1 MDNEDPWKG
10 ILSAVSFAVRST
22 IHTTTQK
29 TPAQLVFGRDMM
41 FNIKHMANWEFIRA
55 RKQALINKNNERENS
70 KRVPHNYKE
79 GDLVLLKIGSE
90 NKYETPFSGPH
101 QITSVNDNGT
111 VRLQKGAVE
120 DTVNIRRLFPYKSP
134 RIINHGGECNA
145 PPLRRNPRRADR
157 HIKLRTLRHIS
168 ERGFITRR

>member
-1 MDNEDPWKG
+1 M
-10 ILSAVSFAVRST
+10 
-22 IHTTTQK
+22 
-29 TPAQLVFGRDMM
+29 
-41 FNIKHMANWEFIRA
+41 
-55 RKQALINKNNERENS
+55 
-70 KRVPHNYKE
+70 
-79 GDLVLLKIGSE
+79 LLRIGSE

-145 PPLRRNPRRADR
+145 PPLRRNPRRGNRQTYQAQVHCAGVTQYQR
-157 HIKLRTLRHIS
+157 EKYSKNIKVALTVIAN
-168 ERGFITRR
+168 